1 MPFLHLCG
9 LRVFAVTSLA
19 REDWRPEAR
28 SHGLR
33 LEARSHVRRPASL
46 PPLRQRV
53 VSGLAGADEIDL
65 AGEVAEVAL
74 GGGGGNVEVGRKMSR
89 DDYSQRQK
97 TRDAEYERQY
107 KAWIKS
113 LPPNE
118 RRKLEAQGLAEPDLA
133 RHGNGSAKGDA
144 ADSPLMREGD
154 DPALMAEAEPE
165 IAATAAS
172 DAERIWD
179 VVRRVVAEVISHDNA
194 RLTAECIALAS
205 GFSYEGSSMTD
216 IAKRHGI
223 TRAAISKRCVELTEM
238 LDLRPSRAM
247 RSLTA
252 RKSYR
257 SARIQSTRSHEPTPP
272 PSQS

>member
-1 MPFLHLCG
+1 M
-9 LRVFAVTSLA
+9 
-19 REDWRPEAR
+19 
-28 SHGLR
+28 
-33 LEARSHVRRPASL
+33 
-46 PPLRQRV
+46 
-53 VSGLAGADEIDL
+53 
-65 AGEVAEVAL
+65 
-74 GGGGGNVEVGRKMSR
+74 NR
-89 DDYSQRQK
+89 DDYSHRQK
-97 TRDAEYERQY
+97 AKDAEYAREYR
-107 KAWIKS
+107 AWIDS
-113 LPPNE
+113 LQADE
-118 RRKLEAQGLAEPDLA
+118 RRKLEAQGLAEPVVA
-133 RHGNGSAKGDA
+133 HHGNGSAKGDA

-154 DPALMAEAEPE
+154 DPAVMPEPEPE
-165 IAATAAS
+165 IATTDAS

-272 PSQS
+272 PPES